1 MSIHIDT
8 SVFTINEHMKLEFVT
23 DNSMLTIKNTMGE
36 SWEFPY
42 ETNRVFELDDD
53 KRYVMLIEEHGYARL
68 LASDYLAARE
78 SARLSYPGLTPDYFS
93 FRNVFDPDCVF
104 EDRGGVVYTATVRK
118 GKGEYVFEDD
128 DFHKRVVIMC
138 ERLSSVLKDLPR
150 GPHITRGVISELE
163 YLDKQG
169 DPSRYMPTVLI
180 DILEKHHVLAFTE
193 DDQELNEAL
202 TKELNEIIA
211 AYKDLKRV

>member
-1 MSIHIDT
+1 MNIHIDEST
-8 SVFTINEHMKLEFVT
+8 FTISEQMKLEFVT
-23 DNSMLTIKNTMGE
+23 DDSKLTVKNTAGE

-42 ETNRVFELDDD
+42 ETNRIFELDDE

-104 EDRGGVVYTATVRK
+104 EDRDGVVYTATVRK

-128 DFHKRVVIMC
+128 DFHRRVVNMC
-138 ERLSSVLKDLPR
+138 ERLSSIQKDLPR

-163 YLDKQG
+163 YMDRKG

-180 DILEKHHVLAFTE
+180 GILEKHHVLAFNE

-202 TKELNEIIA
+202 TKELQEITD